1 MKELWRMVRQT
12 RRIATL
18 ERLVDGQ
25 WRELAEA
32 EDVVAQV
39 MHDYEQ
45 LKAVLAGYQMD
56 EFAQDPFVLFPQG
69 VRLVIDVV
77 FVSKYRIGYKYQGVH
92 YIPGAPSYYD
102 FNEALLK
109 CYEAFRERFPQ

>member
-1 MKELWRMVRQT
+1 MRELWRMVRQT

-32 EDVVAQV
+32 EDVVAAV

-45 LKAVLAGYQMD
+45 LKAVLAMRDAELGEEKARNAALKRM
-56 EFAQDPFVLFPQG
+56 L
-69 VRLVIDVV
+69 
-77 FVSKYRIGYKYQGVH
+77 
-92 YIPGAPSYYD
+92 
-102 FNEALLK
+102 NEARAIWK
-109 CYEAFRERFPQ
+109 N

>member
-1 MKELWRMVRQT
+1 MRELWRRVRQT

-45 LKAVLAGYQMD
+45 LKAVLAVRDAKMQCQD
-56 EFAQDPFVLFPQG
+56 EEIVALK
-69 VRLVIDVV
+69 RML
-77 FVSKYRIGYKYQGVH
+77 
-92 YIPGAPSYYD
+92 
-102 FNEALLK
+102 NEARATWK
-109 CYEAFRERFPQ
+109 N

>member
-1 MKELWRMVRQT
+1 MRELWRRVRQT

-39 MHDYEQ
+39 MHDCEQ
-45 LKAVLAGYQMD
+45 LKAVLAVRDAEMQCQD
-56 EFAQDPFVLFPQG
+56 EQIVALK
-69 VRLVIDVV
+69 RML
-77 FVSKYRIGYKYQGVH
+77 
-92 YIPGAPSYYD
+92 
-102 FNEALLK
+102 NEARATWK
-109 CYEAFRERFPQ
+109 N

>member
-1 MKELWRMVRQT
+1 MKELWRRVRQT

-45 LKAVLAGYQMD
+45 LKAVLAGYHS
-56 EFAQDPFVLFPQG
+56 QG
-69 VRLVIDVV
+69 LQ
-77 FVSKYRIGYKYQGVH
+77 IGR
-92 YIPGAPSYYD
+92 AL
-102 FNEALLK
+102 EAAIKNLEENLSV
-109 CYEAFRERFPQ
+109 

>member
-1 MKELWRMVRQT
+1 MRELWRIVRQT

-32 EDVVAQV
+32 EDVVAAV

-45 LKAVLAGYQMD
+45 IKAVLAVRDAEMQCKD
-56 EFAQDPFVLFPQG
+56 AQIAALK
-69 VRLVIDVV
+69 RML
-77 FVSKYRIGYKYQGVH
+77 
-92 YIPGAPSYYD
+92 
-102 FNEALLK
+102 NEARATWK
-109 CYEAFRERFPQ
+109 N

>member
-1 MKELWRMVRQT
+1 MKELWRRVRQT

-45 LKAVLAGYQMD
+45 LKAVLAVRDAKMQC
-56 EFAQDPFVLFPQG
+56 QDAEIVALK
-69 VRLVIDVV
+69 RML
-77 FVSKYRIGYKYQGVH
+77 
-92 YIPGAPSYYD
+92 
-102 FNEALLK
+102 NEARATWK
-109 CYEAFRERFPQ
+109 N

>member
-32 EDVVAQV
+32 EDVVAAV

-45 LKAVLAGYQMD
+45 IKAVLA
-56 EFAQDPFVLFPQG
+56 
-69 VRLVIDVV
+69 VREQEIVAL
-77 FVSKYRIGYKYQGVH
+77 KRML
-92 YIPGAPSYYD
+92 
-102 FNEALLK
+102 NEARSTWK
-109 CYEAFRERFPQ
+109 N

>member
-1 MKELWRMVRQT
+1 MRELWRRVRQT

-32 EDVVAQV
+32 EDVVAAV

-45 LKAVLAGYQMD
+45 IKAVLA
-56 EFAQDPFVLFPQG
+56 
-69 VRLVIDVV
+69 VREQEIRCQAAEIVAL
-77 FVSKYRIGYKYQGVH
+77 KRML
-92 YIPGAPSYYD
+92 
-102 FNEALLK
+102 NEARATWK
-109 CYEAFRERFPQ
+109 N

>member
-1 MKELWRMVRQT
+1 MRELWRRVRQT

-45 LKAVLAGYQMD
+45 LKAVLAVRDAEMQC
-56 EFAQDPFVLFPQG
+56 QDAEIVALK
-69 VRLVIDVV
+69 RML
-77 FVSKYRIGYKYQGVH
+77 
-92 YIPGAPSYYD
+92 
-102 FNEALLK
+102 NEARATWK
-109 CYEAFRERFPQ
+109 N